1 MLYFNY
7 LQRKTLNQFL
17 SIATILISLIWFS
30 RAISFMKYVTEN
42 GIAMGDFFYLFILIL
57 PWLLMFIIPV
67 SLFIAVLLIYYNL
80 LKNNEISILKNAG
93 LSKLM
98 IARPVIILSVIITFI
113 SYFLTF
119 YIMPYANKELRLMK
133 VDFVNNYATM
143 AFNPNSFETINN
155 LTIYVKDKDENNRL
169 YGVMI
174 NDKRSKLNSITI
186 TAQTGDIIT
195 KSDAIYLI
203 MKNGTVQR
211 YNYQKKNSEI
221 LYFQRYVFNLKHN
234 RNVSSVANWKPK
246 EKYFH
251 ELLYNNESMDKKN
264 ISKIR
269 SEIHER
275 ISYPLLSIILTLI
288 ACTCVLC
295 KEYNRRND
303 TRNIILAILLA
314 IFFMLAIIMF
324 YELIERSAIFIP
336 FLYFFKIIC
345 ILICIK
351 FLHDSNIKNN
361 EAIYK

>member
-155 LTIYVKDKDENNRL
+155 LTIYVKDKDENNKL

-211 YNYQKKNSEI
+211 YNYQKKI
-221 LYFQRYVFNLKHN
+221 V
-234 RNVSSVANWKPK
+234 
-246 EKYFH
+246 KYYIFKD
-251 ELLYNNESMDKKN
+251 MC
-264 ISKIR
+264 
-269 SEIHER
+269 
-275 ISYPLLSIILTLI
+275 LI
-288 ACTCVLC
+288 
-295 KEYNRRND
+295 
-303 TRNIILAILLA
+303 
-314 IFFMLAIIMF
+314 
-324 YELIERSAIFIP
+324 
-336 FLYFFKIIC
+336 
-345 ILICIK
+345 
-351 FLHDSNIKNN
+351 
-361 EAIYK
+361 